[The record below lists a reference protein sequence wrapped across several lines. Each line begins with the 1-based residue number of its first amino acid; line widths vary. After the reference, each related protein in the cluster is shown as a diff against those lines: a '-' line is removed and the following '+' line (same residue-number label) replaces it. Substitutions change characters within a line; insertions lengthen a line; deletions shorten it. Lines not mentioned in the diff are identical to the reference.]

1 MSNRYKFR
9 AWNNEL
15 KGYGYFNLGGKPRWD
30 SVTKGNKTYHYSG
43 LDCADTVE
51 QCTGLKDRNGVL
63 IFEGDI
69 VDLHGDGLAVMF
81 WYNRFLMVH
90 EPSCGEE
97 REGECMTDEFQ
108 SSYSQNNVKIIGNI
122 HEETT
127 NE

>member
-1 MSNRYKFR
+1 MSDRFKFR

-15 KGYGYFNLGGKPRWD
+15 EGYGYFNLGGKPRWD

-51 QCTGLKDRNGVL
+51 QCTGLKDENGTL

-69 VDLHGDGLAVMF
+69 IDDRLVGV
-81 WYNRFLMVH
+81 
-90 EPSCGEE
+90 GEVIFN
-97 REGECMTDEFQ
+97 TYAFKT
-108 SSYSQNNVKIIGNI
+108 SFKNNIGKWFSDYLESEIKAIKIIGNI
-122 HEETT
+122 HEEAA